1 MAANKL
7 RISNGRLVHLENVRM
22 EDRKEVMEAEVNGE
36 RESGV
41 PFPLANVRDGIDVN

>member
-1 MAANKL
+1 MTANKL
-7 RISNGRLVHLENVRM
+7 RIKNGRLLHLENVRM
-22 EDRKEVMEAEVNGE
+22 EDWMEVMEAEVNGE